1 MERDIIM
8 NPWPKQYSATV
19 FWGARQHPVSGK
31 VRLHHGVDVPMPGN
45 TPLIAGAD
53 GVIVDRGHRA
63 GLGITLE
70 IQYSNGMRGIYHHL
84 NKYGEFNIGDDVAP
98 TDVVAYSGKTGRT
111 TGAHLHYELWN
122 NRTSIDPLRHI
133 VRRVAR

>member
-8 NPWPKQYSATV
+8 KPWPKQYSATV

-31 VRLHHGVDVPMPGN
+31 VRLHRGVDVPMPIN

-53 GVIVDRGHRA
+53 GVIVDRGHRT
-63 GLGITLE
+63 GLGITLG

-84 NKYGEFNIGDDVAP
+84 NKYGKFNIGDDVAP

-122 NRTSIDPLRHI
+122 NRTSIDPLKYI
-133 VRRVAR
+133 VRRVAK